1 MCNSPGK
8 SVESILRWL
17 LKRVA
22 SSLVPLVQQRRS
34 LYMTLCQSMPVARVQ
49 ELLGV
54 RGNDRIWGIL
64 SHYIPQAREKEDYS
78 KVKNV
83 GLDETASKRGHVYIS
98 LFHDMDE
105 GRILFATVELLDMSM
120 EMFWMFSAHP
130 PCTSRS
136 SANSSTT

>member
-1 MCNSPGK
+1 
-8 SVESILRWL
+8 
-17 LKRVA
+17 
-22 SSLVPLVQQRRS
+22 
-34 LYMTLCQSMPVARVQ
+34 MPVARVQ

-105 GRILFATVELLDMSM
+105 GRILFATVTRTCPRSYLLRGCP
-120 EMFWMFSAHP
+120 AHP
-130 PCTSRS
+130 RC
-136 SANSSTT
+136 